1 KVWPLGSC
9 YAKIS
14 FIIFCFLSSSM
25 ALKFSQ
31 ILFIVL
37 WLSFFF
43 LLLHYLYSFNLHHLY
58 SPNADEPSMP
68 KHQDRSP
75 YTTRLVSRKALSHRF
90 DFTPFHPRENNHHHR
105 PSGEKDD
112 GDEIDPRYG
121 VEKRRVP
128 SGPNPLHH

>member
-1 KVWPLGSC
+1 MLRLS
-9 YAKIS
+9 S
-14 FIIFCFLSSSM
+14 SSSM

-58 SPNADEPSMP
+58 YLNAYEPLMT
-68 KHQDRSP
+68 KHHDHRL
-75 YTTRLVSRKALSHRF
+75 YTIELVSRKALSQRF
-90 DFTPFHPRENNHHHR
+90 DFTPFQHRENNHHHR